1 MRTRTFPFLIL
12 SCLLLGCGSS
22 GPFSYMPVSGK
33 ISYDDGS
40 PLPSELTLVFIAQDA
55 PEVKNSVPR
64 AGIANVNASGV
75 FDCVTSH
82 KFGDGLIPGKHKV
95 VIQLPRGQSTQP
107 IVRQEYTS
115 DETTPLIVDTADAPF
130 DIKVPQP

>member
-1 MRTRTFPFLIL
+1 MPTRVSRVLFLCFL
-12 SCLLLGCGSS
+12 MGCGSS
-22 GPFSYMPVSGK
+22 GPYSYVPASGK

-75 FDCVTSH
+75 FDSVTSH

-95 VIQLPRGQSTQP
+95 VVQLPRGYTGKALVAP
-107 IVRQEYTS
+107 EYTS
-115 DETTPLIVDTADAPF
+115 EATSPLIVDTANVPF
-130 DIKVPQP
+130 EIKVPKP

>member
-1 MRTRTFPFLIL
+1 MRTRTFPFLFL
-12 SCLLLGCGSS
+12 SCILLGCDSS
-22 GPFSYMPVSGK
+22 GPFSYVPASGK
-33 ISYDDGS
+33 ISYDDGA

-55 PEVKNSVPR
+55 PEVKNLVPR

-75 FDCVTSH
+75 FDSVTSH

-95 VIQLPRGQSTQP
+95 VIQLPRGQNAQP

-130 DIKVPQP
+130 DIKVPKP